1 MSFGMHLWAQ
11 KKKNHCLRSN
21 NKQLCQQPWQSV
33 ISLIMLP
40 LSIDKRL
47 FHIRRWKD
55 LLLLTFLHTK
65 KLIFRIKLNLVT
77 MPVMSLT
84 CISYP
89 VFLLF
94 IFSQVVEEWKTH
106 TSYDMGLETERAA
119 REKLQ
124 KQSIHHEEVKRHI
137 SYWKFSRV
145 SLKKLSYS
153 EQDTKAGFK
162 KKKKEKVSI

>member
-1 MSFGMHLWAQ
+1 M
-11 KKKNHCLRSN
+11 
-21 NKQLCQQPWQSV
+21 
-33 ISLIMLP
+33 
-40 LSIDKRL
+40 
-47 FHIRRWKD
+47 
-55 LLLLTFLHTK
+55 
-65 KLIFRIKLNLVT
+65 
-77 MPVMSLT
+77 
-84 CISYP
+84 
-89 VFLLF
+89 
-94 IFSQVVEEWKTH
+94 VEEWKTH

-162 KKKKEKVSI
+162 KKKKRKSVNIKREIEVVNTLKVECEAELSF